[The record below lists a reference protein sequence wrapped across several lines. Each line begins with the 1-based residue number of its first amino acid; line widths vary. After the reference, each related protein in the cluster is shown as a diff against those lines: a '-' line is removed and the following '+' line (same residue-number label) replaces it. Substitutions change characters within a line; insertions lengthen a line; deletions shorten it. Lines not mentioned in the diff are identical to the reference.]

1 MAGFRAIVPA
11 GRGALK
17 MLRLSSWMAMAVGAL
32 LVVGQVVRNRHH
44 LELWPNWGVDVLAG
58 LILVYGGWR
67 ALRRRSDRS
76 LAAAWAFPA
85 GLFLSAFV
93 SHVQAVQTAAEGA
106 YQTSELRI
114 AVIVAGLLAVSVA
127 GVAMSLLGRKT

>member
-1 MAGFRAIVPA
+1 
-11 GRGALK
+11 
-17 MLRLSSWMAMAVGAL
+17 MLRLSSWMAMAVGSL

-67 ALRRRSDRS
+67 ALRRGSDRS

-93 SHVQAVQTAAEGA
+93 SHVQAVETAPEGSA
-106 YQTSELRI
+106 FYATELQI
-114 AVIVAGLLAVSVA
+114 TLIVGGLLTLAVA
-127 GVAMSLLGRKT
+127 GVVMSLLGRKGAA

>member
-1 MAGFRAIVPA
+1 
-11 GRGALK
+11 

-32 LVVGQVVRNRHH
+32 LVVGQVVRNRHQ

-93 SHVQAVQTAAEGA
+93 SHVQAVQTAPEGGAFHTAEL
-106 YQTSELRI
+106 QIS
-114 AVIVAGLLAVSVA
+114 VIVAGLLTLSLA
-127 GVAMSLLGRKT
+127 GVVMSLLGRKGGA